1 MIALLPPN
9 EAERLEA
16 LHRYDILDTGLEQAF
31 DDIALLASQIC
42 LTKTAMINLVDRN
55 RQWFKSKIRS
65 TTGET
70 SRDIAFCEHGILQR
84 EVFVVEDALADDRFA
99 MVTGDPNIRFYA
111 GAPLITSEGHV
122 LGMLCVNDP
131 VPQTLSPEQRAG
143 LQALSRQVV
152 AQLQL
157 ALARDA
163 GLEASRSKSQFLAN
177 MSHEIRTPMNGV
189 IGLAD
194 LLLDSSLSREQRE
207 FVEAI
212 RQSGDLLLTIINDIL
227 DFSKIEA
234 GKLTFET
241 RDFELREVVE
251 STVELLASKAQ
262 SKGLELLGLVERTAF
277 TSLRGDAGRLRQ
289 ILTNLLSNAIKFTNE
304 GDVVLRVSQE
314 AETAT
319 AVVLRFEVKDT
330 GIGINPQAQQNLFEE
345 FSQADGS
352 TTRKYGG
359 TGLGLAIARQLVG
372 MMHGEIGVESE
383 PGKGATF
390 WFTAHFEKQAIAL
403 RADENKEPGI
413 RALVIHQNCSNHNL
427 ELHLANLGM
436 RFSAVY
442 GWREALELLRSE
454 ARKGDPFRLA
464 IFDLVKPDMD
474 ALKVARSIKED
485 AALAA
490 TRLVMIS
497 SVGRRS
503 DRDLLRS
510 GIEEALVKPVKQSL
524 LYDCL
529 ATVLSLGATSP
540 AVPEHSPNVHTDGQ
554 TSHHPTAILLAE
566 DNMINQMVGLA
577 LLEKCGYQADTVA
590 DGNAILQALSCKPY
604 DVILMDCQMP
614 EMDGYEATR
623 AIRKLEQSL
632 RESGPESDPP
642 VYIIAMTANAMQGDR
657 EKCLAAGMNDY
668 LSKPV
673 RGPELQAALERW
685 KQAAKISP
693 IERPFLAA

>member
-31 DDIALLASQIC
+31 DDIILLASQIC
-42 LTKTAMINLVDRN
+42 VTKTAMISLVDRN
-55 RQWFKSKIRS
+55 RRWFKSKIGS

-70 SRDIAFCEHGILQR
+70 SRDIAFCAHGILQR

-111 GAPLITSEGHV
+111 GAPLITSDGHV

-194 LLLDSSLSREQRE
+194 LLLDSSLNREQRE

-277 TSLRGDAGRLRQ
+277 INLRGDAGRLRQ
-289 ILTNLLSNAIKFTNE
+289 ILTNLLSNAIKFTHE

-319 AVVLRFEVKDT
+319 AVMLRFEVKDT

-372 MMHGEIGVESE
+372 MMQGEIGVESE

-390 WFTAHFEKQAIAL
+390 WFTAHFEKQATAL

-442 GWREALELLRSE
+442 GWREALVLLRSE
-454 ARKGDPFRLA
+454 ALKGDPFRLA
-464 IFDLVKPDMD
+464 IFDLMKPDMD
-474 ALKVARSIKED
+474 ALKFARSIKED

-503 DRDLLRS
+503 DRDLLRY
-510 GIEEALVKPVKQSL
+510 GIEEALVKPVKQSC

-529 ATVLSLGATSP
+529 ATVLCLGAMSP

-554 TSHHPTAILLAE
+554 TSHHPAAILLAE
-566 DNMINQMVGLA
+566 DNMVNQMVGLA

-590 DGNAILQALSCKPY
+590 DGNAILQALSCKRY

-632 RESGPESDPP
+632 RQSGPGRAPP

-657 EKCLAAGMNDY
+657 EKCLAAGMDDY

-685 KQAAKISP
+685 KQAVKIKP
-693 IERPFLAA
+693 LDRPFLAA

>member
-31 DDIALLASQIC
+31 DDITLLASQIC
-42 LTKTAMINLVDRN
+42 VTKTAMISLVDRN
-55 RQWFKSKIRS
+55 RQWFKSKIGS

-70 SRDIAFCEHGILQR
+70 SRDIAFCAHGILQR

-111 GAPLITSEGHV
+111 GAPLIRSDGHV

-194 LLLDSSLSREQRE
+194 LLLDSSLNREQRE

-277 TSLRGDAGRLRQ
+277 TKLRGDAGRLRQ

-319 AVVLRFEVKDT
+319 AVMLRFEVKDT

-372 MMHGEIGVESE
+372 MMQGEIGVESE

-390 WFTAHFEKQAIAL
+390 WFTAHFEKQATAL
-403 RADENKEPGI
+403 RAGENKEPGI

-442 GWREALELLRSE
+442 GWREAFELLRSE
-454 ARKGDPFRLA
+454 ALKGDPFRLA
-464 IFDLVKPDMD
+464 IFDLMKPDMD
-474 ALKVARSIKED
+474 ALKFARSIKED

-510 GIEEALVKPVKQSL
+510 GIEEALVKPVKQSV

-540 AVPEHSPNVHTDGQ
+540 ALPEHSPNVHTDGQ
-554 TSHHPTAILLAE
+554 TSHHPAAILLAE
-566 DNMINQMVGLA
+566 DNMVNQMVGLA

-632 RESGPESDPP
+632 RKSGPGRDPP

-657 EKCLAAGMNDY
+657 EKCLAAGMDDY

-685 KQAAKISP
+685 KQAIKIKP

>member
-1 MIALLPPN
+1 MIALLPSN

-16 LHRYDILDTGLEQAF
+16 LHRYDILDTGLQQAF
-31 DDIALLASQIC
+31 DDITFLASQIC
-42 LTKTAMINLVDRN
+42 VTKTAMISLVDRN
-55 RQWFKSKIRS
+55 RQWFKSKMGS

-70 SRDIAFCEHGILQR
+70 SRDIAFCAHGILQR
-84 EVFVVEDALADDRFA
+84 DVFVVEDARADDRFA

-111 GAPLITSEGHV
+111 GAPLITSDGRV

-194 LLLDSSLSREQRE
+194 LLLDSSLNREQRE

-262 SKGLELLGLVERTAF
+262 SKGLELLGLVERTAL
-277 TSLRGDAGRLRQ
+277 TNLRGDAGRLRQ
-289 ILTNLLSNAIKFTNE
+289 ILTNLLSNAIKFTHE

-319 AVVLRFEVKDT
+319 AVMLRFEVKDT

-345 FSQADGS
+345 FSQANGS

-372 MMHGEIGVESE
+372 MMQGEIGVQSE

-390 WFTAHFEKQAIAL
+390 WFTAHFEKQATAL

-454 ARKGDPFRLA
+454 ALKEDPFRLA
-464 IFDLVKPDMD
+464 IFDLMKPDMD
-474 ALKVARSIKED
+474 ALKFARSIKED

-503 DRDLLRS
+503 DRDLLKS
-510 GIEEALVKPVKQSL
+510 GIEEALVKPVKQSC

-529 ATVLSLGATSP
+529 ATVLSVGPTRP

-554 TSHHPTAILLAE
+554 TSHHPAAILLAE
-566 DNMINQMVGLA
+566 DNMVNQMVGLA

-632 RESGPESDPP
+632 HKSGPGRDPP

-657 EKCLAAGMNDY
+657 EKCLAAGMDDY

-685 KQAAKISP
+685 KQAVKIKP
-693 IERPFLAA
+693 LDRPFLAA

>member
-1 MIALLPPN
+1 MIALLPSN

-31 DDIALLASQIC
+31 DDITFLASQIC
-42 LTKTAMINLVDRN
+42 VTKTAMISLVDRN
-55 RQWFKSKIRS
+55 RQWFKSKIGS

-70 SRDIAFCEHGILQR
+70 SRDIAFCAHGILQR

-111 GAPLITSEGHV
+111 GAPLITSDGHV

-194 LLLDSSLSREQRE
+194 LLLDSSLNREQRE

-277 TSLRGDAGRLRQ
+277 INLRGDAGRLRQ
-289 ILTNLLSNAIKFTNE
+289 ILTNLLSNAIKFTDE

-319 AVVLRFEVKDT
+319 AVMLRFEVKDT

-372 MMHGEIGVESE
+372 MMQGEIGVESE

-390 WFTAHFEKQAIAL
+390 WFTAHFEKQATAL

-442 GWREALELLRSE
+442 GWREAFELLRSE
-454 ARKGDPFRLA
+454 ALKGDPFRLA
-464 IFDLVKPDMD
+464 IFDLMKPDME
-474 ALKVARSIKED
+474 ALKFARSIKED

-510 GIEEALVKPVKQSL
+510 GIEEALVKPVKQSF

-554 TSHHPTAILLAE
+554 TSHHRAAILLAE
-566 DNMINQMVGLA
+566 DNMVNQMVGLA

-623 AIRKLEQSL
+623 TIRKLEQSL
-632 RESGPESDPP
+632 RKSGPGRDPP

-657 EKCLAAGMNDY
+657 EKCLAAGMDDY

-685 KQAAKISP
+685 KQAVKIKP
-693 IERPFLAA
+693 LDRPFLAA

>member
-16 LHRYDILDTGLEQAF
+16 LHRYDILDTRLEQAF
-31 DDIALLASQIC
+31 DDIILLASQIC
-42 LTKTAMINLVDRN
+42 VTKTAMISLVDRN
-55 RQWFKSKIRS
+55 RRWFKSKIGS

-70 SRDIAFCEHGILQR
+70 SRDIAFCAHGILQR

-111 GAPLITSEGHV
+111 GAPLITSDGHV

-194 LLLDSSLSREQRE
+194 LLLDSSLNREQRD

-251 STVELLASKAQ
+251 STVELLGSKAQ

-277 TSLRGDAGRLRQ
+277 TNLRGDAGRLRQ
-289 ILTNLLSNAIKFTNE
+289 ILTNLLSNAIKFTDE

-319 AVVLRFEVKDT
+319 AVMLRFEVKDT

-372 MMHGEIGVESE
+372 MMQGEIGVESE

-390 WFTAHFEKQAIAL
+390 WFTAHFEKQATAL

-442 GWREALELLRSE
+442 GWREALVLLRSE
-454 ARKGDPFRLA
+454 ALKGDPFRLA
-464 IFDLVKPDMD
+464 IFDLMKPDMD
-474 ALKVARSIKED
+474 ALKFARSIKED

-503 DRDLLRS
+503 DRDLLRY
-510 GIEEALVKPVKQSL
+510 GIEEALVKPVKQSC

-529 ATVLSLGATSP
+529 ATVLCLGAMSP

-554 TSHHPTAILLAE
+554 TSHHPAAILLAE
-566 DNMINQMVGLA
+566 DNMVNQMVGLA

-590 DGNAILQALSCKPY
+590 DGNAILQALSCKRY

-632 RESGPESDPP
+632 RQSGPGRAPP

-657 EKCLAAGMNDY
+657 EKCLAAGMDDY

-685 KQAAKISP
+685 KQAVKIKP
-693 IERPFLAA
+693 IERPFPAA

>member
-31 DDIALLASQIC
+31 DDITLLASQIC
-42 LTKTAMINLVDRN
+42 VTKTAMISLVDRN
-55 RQWFKSKIRS
+55 RQWFQSKIGS

-70 SRDIAFCEHGILQR
+70 SRDITFCAHGILQR

-99 MVTGDPNIRFYA
+99 MVNGDPNIRFYA
-111 GAPLITSEGHV
+111 GAPLITSDGHV

-194 LLLDSSLSREQRE
+194 LLLDSSLNGEQRE

-277 TSLRGDAGRLRQ
+277 TNLRGDAGRLRQ
-289 ILTNLLSNAIKFTNE
+289 ILTNLLSNAIKFTDE

-319 AVVLRFEVKDT
+319 AVMLRFEVKDT

-359 TGLGLAIARQLVG
+359 TGLGLAIARQLVR
-372 MMHGEIGVESE
+372 MMQGEIGVESE

-390 WFTAHFEKQAIAL
+390 WFTAHFEKQATAL

-554 TSHHPTAILLAE
+554 TSHHPAAILLAE